1 MSLAGRVALV
11 TAGHAGIGRA
21 ISLGLAEDG
30 ADVALSYRSDAALAE
45 SCVRAIEARG
55 ARARAYRSDAS
66 DLADCA
72 ALVRS
77 TRADLGPIDILVC
90 NAGSSGRACPV
101 AETEAL
107 ELEALLRLNA
117 VAPHQLA
124 RAVIPEMRARGRG
137 QIVLISSVVT
147 DQRGAGYAPYAMSK
161 AALEALASVLAKE
174 ERAHGIRVN
183 VVAPGLVATEM
194 GKRYVR
200 SLSGQDEFEPIAGA
214 LPFGRVCDPEEV
226 AAAVRFLVSDRAS
239 YVTGEKLRVHGG
251 G

>member
-1 MSLAGRVALV
+1 MSAAPQGA
-11 TAGHAGIGRA
+11 ARA
-21 ISLGLAEDG
+21 I
-30 ADVALSYRSDAALAE
+30 RTP
-45 SCVRAIEARG
+45 EARFEG
-55 ARARAYRSDAS
+55 LPGFPYTPRYVEVARPGGGRLRMHYLDE
-66 DLADCA
+66 
-72 ALVRS
+72 
-77 TRADLGPIDILVC
+77 GP
-90 NAGSSGRACPV
+90 
-101 AETEAL
+101 
-107 ELEALLRLNA
+107 
-117 VAPHQLA
+117 

-214 LPFGRVCDPEEV
+214 LPFGRVCEPEEV

>member
-1 MSLAGRVALV
+1 MSLRGRVALI

-30 ADVALSYRSDAALAE
+30 ADVALSYRSDAALAA
-45 SCVRAIEARG
+45 SCVREIEACG

-72 ALVRS
+72 ALVRAA
-77 TRADLGPIDILVC
+77 RADLGPIGILVC
-90 NAGSSGRACPV
+90 NAGSSGRECPV
-101 AETEAL
+101 ADTGVE
-107 ELEALLRLNA
+107 ELEAMLRLNA

-137 QIVLISSVVT
+137 QIVLISSIVT
-147 DQRGAGYAPYAMSK
+147 DVRGAGYAPYAMSK
-161 AALEALASVLAKE
+161 AALEALASVLAAE

-200 SLSGQDEFEPIAGA
+200 SVSGQDEFAPISGT
-214 LPFGRVCDPEEV
+214 LPFGRVCEPEEV
-226 AAAVRFLVSDRAS
+226 AAVVRFLVSDRAS